1 VPPWFRNRPLGSI
14 ARLGLDGIEAT
25 GNLHH
30 LLTELLAFQLAP
42 GSQLRWA

>member
-1 VPPWFRNRPLGSI
+1 MVSPLWFRNRPLGSI

-30 LLTELLAFQLAP
+30 LLAELLAFQLAP
-42 GSQLRWA
+42 GS